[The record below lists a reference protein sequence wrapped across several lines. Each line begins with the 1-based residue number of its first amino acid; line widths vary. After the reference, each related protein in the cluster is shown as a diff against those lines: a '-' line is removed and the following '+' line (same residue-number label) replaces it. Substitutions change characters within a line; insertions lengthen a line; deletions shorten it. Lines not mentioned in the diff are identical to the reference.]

1 MGAGSGME
9 SLGVY
14 LAKQAWSYLGA
25 MLPQL
30 GEVPLYN
37 ACNFNFGVDNSNQAG
52 LVNGTV
58 IQTQVKAFICP
69 SDPNAGHLSTGPGT
83 NNYYGCVGTT
93 TNLNNA
99 NTNVAS
105 LSNMPTSGLF
115 GFQYSTSIRDGTDGL
130 SNTVAVSEAVVGG
143 ETQNFKGKDVGL
155 KSVTGIP
162 TAAQIFDASTNPNA
176 TLQGINACTNA
187 WKTGSGGAID
197 TQRGKFWAHGAI
209 AQTLF
214 NTVVTPNLQ
223 QTQWTHC
230 SYNSTTSLGNYSNA
244 DSLHAGGV
252 NTLMADGSVRFIK
265 ESINQRTWWAL
276 GTKAGGEV
284 VSADSF

>member
-1 MGAGSGME
+1 
-9 SLGVY
+9 
-14 LAKQAWSYLGA
+14 
-25 MLPQL
+25 
-30 GEVPLYN
+30 
-37 ACNFNFGVDNSNQAG
+37 
-52 LVNGTV
+52 
-58 IQTQVKAFICP
+58 
-69 SDPNAGHLSTGPGT
+69 
-83 NNYYGCVGTT
+83 
-93 TNLNNA
+93 
-99 NTNVAS
+99 
-105 LSNMPTSGLF
+105 
-115 GFQYSTSIRDGTDGL
+115 
-130 SNTVAVSEAVVGG
+130 VAVSEAVVGG

-162 TAAQIFDASTNPNA
+162 AAAQIFDASTNPTA
-176 TLQGINACTNA
+176 TLQGISACTNA

-230 SYNSTTSLGNYSNA
+230 SFTSTTSLGTYSNA

-284 VSADSF
+284 VSADSY